1 MAIKINVADLCF
13 TRFSGNFWFDRH
25 LWFKRLVILVCESF
39 GNALAGAYLR
49 AIGNFNCPSF
59 FQYPAGSAAF
69 LTKFAK
75 YSLSA
80 TSACCATQFARLA
93 IR

>member
-1 MAIKINVADLCF
+1 MAIKINVANFRLAC
-13 TRFSGNFWFDRH
+13 FSGNFWFDRH
-25 LWFKRLVILVCESF
+25 LWFKRLVSLVCESF

-49 AIGNFNCPSF
+49 TLGYFNCPSF
-59 FQYPAGSAAF
+59 FQYPTGSATF

-75 YSLSA
+75 YPLSA
-80 TSACCATQFARLA
+80 TSACCATQFTRLA